1 MGEQGTAET
10 TAGRLRFLTDAA
22 RLLGSGLGE
31 QELFG
36 HLGELAREITGARR
50 AEVILGGESQDG
62 QARIPGRLM
71 VPMLCRDGT
80 ELGRLELSDKYDGDF
95 SDEDEELAA
104 HLAQLAAVAVEN
116 ERLLKRVRE
125 AEVVVNTMQAAAP
138 VGLALIDEDLR
149 YLQINSALAAINGLP
164 PEDHIGR
171 TVREVLGDE
180 LADEVEPTLRQ
191 VLETQAPAQNR
202 QVSGR
207 TRASGA
213 DGGHWLLS
221 HYPVEAAGIR
231 AVGVVVVD
239 VSDQHE
245 AHERLKR
252 SEARYRNL
260 VETTQDLVWTVDATG
275 CFGFLNGAV
284 ERIYGYSAE
293 ELIGRPF
300 VDFVPPEQ
308 REWMLREFA
317 NAKNGA
323 LIEGQA
329 ELLRKDGT
337 RRLVEFRSV
346 PVLDERGEVVAV
358 TGTSTDV
365 TERARSERALR
376 ESEERFRGVFE
387 HAEVGML
394 LMDARGRVLFANP
407 AFCRLVDRPEQ
418 ELRGLRWQDIVHPHD
433 RDVVRARR
441 DRHLAGETE
450 PGALEVRYV
459 RKDGQA
465 VWARTIGAAVRDA
478 DGRIAYTILQ
488 AVDLT
493 EQRRLEQTA
502 SRMYALTRDLFCT
515 VGFDG
520 CIKTANPA
528 WERALGYST
537 EEMAGQPFLD
547 LVHPDDRPR
556 TMREFER
563 LLASG
568 ELTIDFENR
577 YQHKDGSYRW
587 LLWSSYVSME
597 ERLVYGVAKDVTD
610 RRRSEDRLRASERKY
625 RDLVET
631 SSDLIWSVDVG
642 GRFTFVN
649 RAVRRIYG
657 YEPEE
662 MLGRPIADFESDEQ
676 RVKDEE
682 AFRRVMAG
690 TPLFNYET
698 RHIRKDGRPV
708 DLSVNTMVLHDESGA
723 VLGATGTAT
732 DISDRKRSEARQAAV
747 AELGRRALEG
757 VGVAEVSEAAVA
769 LVAETLSVEYGEV
782 LELTENGDQLRL
794 YAEVGWP
801 EGSVGQLTP
810 ARVEASHAAYA
821 IQLDGPVVVEDF
833 DLEERFERPPTLA
846 ELEVRSGVCVTIE
859 GESRPFGVL
868 GAHSVR
874 RRSFTQDEVN
884 FLQAVAN
891 VLATAIGRK
900 QTEQRIVELASA
912 RGRLVAQTLAAEDRA
927 RRGISEVL
935 HDHALQDLLASRQD
949 LVEVLEDP
957 DGDPERV
964 VRAREGIERAVQL
977 LREAVFNLHPV
988 VLEHAGLA
996 SAIRAVADHQAR
1008 RGGFT
1013 CEIQVDDAAT
1023 GIHDELVLSLARELL
1038 TNAAKHAEA
1047 QHVSVSVGREDA
1059 WVALT
1064 VTDDGKGFASGRR
1077 EAALREGHVG
1087 LASSAERVEALAGRF
1102 EVDSKPGEGT
1112 RARAVLPARRA
1123 ASHRADV
1130 PGRLARLSARQRGG
1144 DR

>member
-1 MGEQGTAET
+1 MAEQGTAET
-10 TAGRLRFLTDAA
+10 TAGRLRLLNGAA
-22 RLLGSGLGE
+22 RLLSSGLG
-31 QELFG
+31 QEALLDR
-36 HLGELAREITGARR
+36 LGRTARELTGART
-50 AEVILGGESQDG
+50 AEIILGAEHDNGRPP
-62 QARIPGRLM
+62 AAGRLS
-71 VPMLCRDGT
+71 VPLLGRDGSR
-80 ELGRLELSDKYDGDF
+80 LGALELSDKDDGEF
-95 SDEDEELAA
+95 SEEDEELAA
-104 HLAQLAAVAVEN
+104 HVAQLAVLAVEQAGSSQ
-116 ERLLKRVRE
+116 EPLEGAAMVR
-125 AEVVVNTMQAAAP
+125 TLQAAAP
-138 VGLALIDEDLR
+138 VGFALIDAEFR
-149 YLQINSALAAINGLP
+149 YLQINAALAAINGMP
-164 PEDHIGR
+164 AEDHVGH

-180 LADEVEPTLRQ
+180 LADSLEPILGQ
-191 VLETQAPAQNR
+191 VLESGALTQNW

-207 TRASGA
+207 VRHSGPE
-213 DGGHWLLS
+213 GHWLLS
-221 HYPVEAAGIR
+221 FYPVEAAGVR
-231 AVGVVVVD
+231 ALGVVVID
-239 VSDQHE
+239 VRDQHE
-245 AHERLKR
+245 AHERVKR
-252 SEARYRNL
+252 SEALYRSL
-260 VETTQDLVWTVDATG
+260 VETTQDLVFTVDTSG
-275 CFGFLNGAV
+275 CFEFLNGAV
-284 ERIYGYSAE
+284 ERIYGYTAE
-293 ELIGRPF
+293 EMIGRPF
-300 VDFVPPEQ
+300 IDFIPPEH
-308 REWMLREFA
+308 RTELLAEFS
-317 NAKNGA
+317 NALTGVPVQ
-323 LIEGQA
+323 GQA
-329 ELLRKDGT
+329 ELLRKDGM
-337 RRLVEFRSV
+337 RRLVEYRSV
-346 PVLDERGEVVAV
+346 PVLNERGEVVAI

-376 ESEERFRGVFE
+376 ESEERFRGVFQP
-387 HAEVGML
+387 AEVGML
-394 LMDARGRVLFANP
+394 LMDGRGRILFANP
-407 AFCRLVDRPEQ
+407 AFCRLVDRPEP

-433 RDVVRARR
+433 RDVIRARR
-441 DRHLAGETE
+441 HRHLAGETE
-450 PGALEVRYV
+450 PGAVEVRYL
-459 RKDGQA
+459 RKDGQW
-465 VWARTIGAAVRDA
+465 VWARAIGAAMSDA
-478 DGRIAYTILQ
+478 DGRLAYTILQ

-493 EQRRLEQTA
+493 ELRRLEQTA

-515 VGFDG
+515 IGFDG
-520 CIKTANPA
+520 CIKSANPA
-528 WERALGYST
+528 WERALGFST
-537 EEMAGQPFLD
+537 AELSGRRFLD

-556 TMREFER
+556 TTREFER

-568 ELTIDFENR
+568 ELTLDFENR
-577 YQHKDGSYRW
+577 YQHKDGSHRW

-597 ERLVYGVAKDVTD
+597 ERLIYGVAKDVTD
-610 RRRSEDRLRASERKY
+610 RRRSEDRLRGSERKY

-676 RVKDEE
+676 RLKDEA
-682 AFRRVMAG
+682 AFRSVLAG
-690 TPLFNYET
+690 TPLFSYET

-708 DLSVNTMVLHDESGA
+708 DLSVNTMVLHDESGL

-732 DISDRKRSEARQAAV
+732 DISDRKRSETRQAAV

-757 VGVAEVSEAAVA
+757 VGVAEVTEAAVA
-769 LVAETLSVEYGEV
+769 FVADTLGVEYSEV
-782 LELTENGDQLRL
+782 LELTENGAELRL

-801 EGSVGQLTP
+801 EGSKGQVMP
-810 ARVEASHAAYA
+810 ARAESSHAAYA

-833 DLEERFERPPTLA
+833 DHEERFERPPKLSEMEA
-846 ELEVRSGVCVTIE
+846 QSGVCVTIE

-874 RRSFTQDEVN
+874 KRSFTPDEVN

-927 RRGISEVL
+927 RRSISEVL

-957 DGDPERV
+957 DGDLERV

-1013 CEIQVDDAAT
+1013 CDIEVDDGAT
-1023 GIHDELVLSLARELL
+1023 GVHDELVLSLARELL
-1038 TNAAKHAEA
+1038 TNAAKHADAE
-1047 QHVSVSVGREDA
+1047 HVTVTVGREDS
-1059 WVALT
+1059 WIVLT
-1064 VTDDGKGFASGRR
+1064 VEDDGDGFEPGRR

-1102 EVDSKPGEGT
+1102 EVDSKAGEGT
-1112 RARAVLPARRA
+1112 RARAVLPARREA
-1123 ASHRADV
+1123 PHRADM
-1130 PGRLARLSARQRGG
+1130 PGRLARLSARPRGG